1 LTTPT
6 SADDPGHLVLGQ
18 DTEPEPDIALR
29 NGTTSHP
36 TTAVRTLMTLAP
48 KTGRVILPN
57 GREQDL
63 KPARIDPATG
73 CG

>member
-1 LTTPT
+1 
-6 SADDPGHLVLGQ
+6 
-18 DTEPEPDIALR
+18 
-29 NGTTSHP
+29 
-36 TTAVRTLMTLAP
+36 MTLAP